1 MNAVLSYYEI
11 QLDNLW
17 AMISAPSWSNFF
29 WLFLALSA
37 FVWTLELIR
46 PWRKGQAVLRKDF
59 WLDTWY
65 MFFNVFLFGAVGY
78 YGISSHVKSHLA
90 SVFPYLNAFH
100 ATLSQLSPWLLLVI
114 IFVVRDFIQWN
125 IHRLLHASDVLWQFH
140 KVHHSVEQMGY
151 AAHLRYHFAENIIY
165 GVLEYIPLALLGF
178 DLIDFMAAGV
188 FATAVGHLNHANFYL
203 PLGPL
208 QYIFNSPQMHIWHH
222 AKHLPEGVK
231 SVNYGLTLSVWDWLF
246 GTSYMPHDG
255 RDIELGFDNVESY
268 PTGFFSQMLAPF
280 RGVTR
285 RAPEGGDDG

>member
-1 MNAVLSYYEI
+1 MMDTILIYYK
-11 QLDNLW
+11 QQFGYLW
-17 AMISAPSWSNFF
+17 TMISSPSWSNFF
-29 WLFLALSA
+29 WLFVLLSA
-37 FVWTLELIR
+37 GVLTIEILV

-65 MFFNVFLFGAVGY
+65 MFFNLFLFGAVGY
-78 YGISSHVKSHLA
+78 AGVSGYIKTLLVA
-90 SVFPYLNAFH
+90 VFPHLNAFH

-114 IFVVRDFIQWN
+114 IFIARDFIQWN
-125 IHRLLHASDVLWQFH
+125 IHRLLHASDFLWQFH

-246 GTSYMPHDG
+246 GTAYMPTSG
-255 RDIELGFDNVESY
+255 RDIPLGFEEVERY
-268 PTGFFSQMLAPF
+268 PHGFFRQLVAPF
-280 RGVTR
+280 RR
-285 RAPEGGDDG
+285 RF